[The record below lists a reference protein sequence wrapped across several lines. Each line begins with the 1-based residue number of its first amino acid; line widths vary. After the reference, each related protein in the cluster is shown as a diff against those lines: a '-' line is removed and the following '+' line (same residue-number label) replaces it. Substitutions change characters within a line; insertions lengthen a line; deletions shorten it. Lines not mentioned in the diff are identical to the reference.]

1 MATHCSAAGL
11 APPAAATHDEPT
23 ILATLRNVLLELPDH
38 TVVHT
43 GHGDSTTVG
52 AERAGVLARA
62 AELNL

>member
-1 MATHCSAAGL
+1 V
-11 APPAAATHDEPT
+11 T
-23 ILATLRNVLLELPDH
+23 IRNVLLKLPDH